1 MNAQNPNAQNPNAQN
16 IAADPKASAF
26 LTANAGSGKTSTLVN
41 RVARLLLNGAKPER
55 ILCVTYTKA
64 AAAEMQERLFDQLGK
79 WAIRSDDDLRADLER
94 IDESPR
100 DLARA
105 RALFARALETP
116 GGLKI
121 QTLHGFC
128 EKLLR
133 RFPLEAGLSPAF
145 QVLDDLIG
153 SELAQAASDE
163 LLTLA
168 EAEFR
173 ATADTR
179 DRLIR
184 KLKVSGF
191 ERLLS
196 QFVHQHDDLKA
207 AFEALMMRQTDWMR
221 GIFQSLG
228 LDEPTSPE
236 AVIADYENSLYW
248 PGIEDLARSMATT
261 EGDRNQK
268 TGGKLLAVIG
278 AHNAGHFDIHD
289 WYKCFYTDKGT
300 FSSHTYSGK
309 ASEADKQ
316 ELHRLAEAVPGVM
329 DRARAAEIAG
339 NTLDALLL
347 FHAFSGIYQNR
358 KNLEGA
364 LDFQDLINK
373 AKDLLSRGDM
383 ASWVLFKLDGGLEH
397 ILVDEAQD
405 TSEDQWV
412 IVKSLAEDFFSGR
425 GQLGEA
431 QLRTVFAV
439 GDEKQ
444 SIYGFQGARP
454 DKFAEARQYFIA
466 RAQAADQTPRVPEL
480 ILSYRTLPEIL
491 GFVDAVYDAQD
502 LSHAL
507 TLDYNHIITHEAF
520 RLQEKGL
527 VELWP
532 QVQPI
537 DAPEMTADDADI
549 APVDAGSREPAS
561 KRLAKQLAAT
571 IRSEIEAGRV
581 VFSKKGEPRPLH
593 AGDVLILVRKRDALF
608 EHIIRELKM
617 AGVAVSGADRLKLG
631 DHIAFQD
638 LRALMRFCLQPN
650 DNLSLACVLRSP
662 LCDLSEDDLYSVAQG
677 REGTLWRQLR
687 DRPDTDGRFAE
698 ARIFLRWALDAGHNL
713 TAFDFLARVLNR
725 RDGEGRSIKQR
736 FLTRLGDEC
745 EDVLEETLALALK
758 GEGIGLNGLSAC
770 LDLFEFR
777 AAQIKREQEEGG
789 RSVRVMTVHG
799 SKGLEA
805 PWVILPIGPQHTSAN
820 KDDLLLR
827 GEDGDLYLC
836 ASGRKGDTAG
846 ITEIRAGKSLKDE
859 QEGLRLL
866 YVALTRARDRLTLCG
881 FAGKKTPK
889 GIAFDPWYDLV
900 SNAFDKLD
908 HSVEAMP
915 LKAPF
920 DDLEQ
925 AQTAVIRLY
934 GRRSPTLAAE
944 AAIAPPEVV
953 LPDFVTRVVAQA
965 DVDAERG
972 RERWAAISQMGDE
985 DREAEERAPSPLES
999 RNGLGRYRRGNLIH
1013 KLFEILPDIAM
1024 EKRTEV
1030 AARYLDRQ
1038 PDLTDSQRREMAGAV
1053 LAVLND
1059 ARFAEAFGPD
1069 SRPEVALAGRIG
1081 ETARGEAIM
1090 LSGRIDR
1097 LVVTADRV
1105 VIIDYKSNRPA
1116 PDHAEDA
1123 AIAYQ
1128 RQMAGYVALLRQVYP
1143 QKTVEAALL
1152 WTDGPKLTPLSEA
1165 LVNLRLGEILNR

>member
-1 MNAQNPNAQNPNAQN
+1 MNAQNPNAQN

-79 WAIRSDDDLRADLER
+79 WAVRSDEDLRADLER
-94 IDESPR
+94 IDESPY

-105 RALFARALETP
+105 RALFAKALETP

-153 SELAQAASDE
+153 SELAAKASAD
-163 LLTLA
+163 LLTLEAA
-168 EAEFR
+168 EYEAVTE
-173 ATADTR
+173 AR

-196 QFVHQHDDLKA
+196 QFIHQHDDLKA
-207 AFEALMMRQTDWMR
+207 AFEDLRARQDNWML

-228 LDEPTSPE
+228 LNELTSPE
-236 AVIADYENSLYW
+236 EVIAGYEQSLYW
-248 PGIEDLARSMATT
+248 PSIEDLARSMATT
-261 EGDRNQK
+261 EGAYNQK
-268 TGGKLLAVIG
+268 TGAKLLAVIE
-278 AHNAGHFDIHD
+278 AHNAGRFDIHD
-289 WYKCFYTDKGT
+289 WYKCFYTDKGS

-329 DRARAAEIAG
+329 DRMRAAEIAD

-347 FHAFSGIYQNR
+347 FHAFSGIYQDR
-358 KNLEGA
+358 KGREGA

-383 ASWVLFKLDGGLEH
+383 ATWVLFKLDGGLEH

-412 IVKSLAEDFFSGR
+412 IVRALAEDFFSGR
-425 GQLGEA
+425 GQSSEG

-454 DKFAEARQYFIA
+454 DKFAEARQYFIG
-466 RAQAADQTPRVPEL
+466 RAIAAGQSPRVPEL

-507 TLDYNHIITHEAF
+507 TLDYNHRITHEAF
-520 RLQEKGL
+520 RLKEKGL

-532 QVQPI
+532 LAQPI
-537 DAPEMTADDADI
+537 DAAEADADEADI
-549 APVDAGSREPAS
+549 APVDAGSRDPAA
-561 KRLAKQLAAT
+561 KRLARQLAAT
-571 IRSEIEAGRV
+571 IRSEIETGRV
-581 VFSKKGEPRPLH
+581 VFSKNGDPRPLH

-608 EHIIRELKM
+608 EHIIRELKIS
-617 AGVAVSGADRLKLG
+617 GVPVSGADRLKLG

-638 LRALMRFCLQPN
+638 LRALMRFCLQAN

-662 LCDLSEDDLYSVAQG
+662 LCDLTEDDLYALAQG
-677 REGTLWRQLR
+677 REGPLWGRLL
-687 DRPDTDGRFAE
+687 DHAETEGRFADVRVFLLWARE
-698 ARIFLRWALDAGHNL
+698 AARHL

-805 PWVILPIGPQHTSAN
+805 PWVILPIGPQHTSAS
-820 KDDLLLR
+820 KDDLLMR
-827 GEDGDLYLC
+827 GEDGSLYLC
-836 ASGRKGDTAG
+836 ANGRKGDTAG
-846 ITEIRAGKSLKDE
+846 IGEIRAGKSLKDE

-881 FAGKKTPK
+881 YAGKRAASKNA
-889 GIAFDPWYDLV
+889 AFDPWYDLLV
-900 SNAFDKLD
+900 NAFDRVE
-908 HSVEAMP
+908 HSLEAMP

-925 AQTAVIRLY
+925 AKTAVIRLF
-934 GRRSPTLAAE
+934 GQRSATLAAE
-944 AAIAPPEVV
+944 AAIAPPKVI
-953 LPDFVTRVVAQA
+953 LPGFVTQIVAQA
-965 DVDAERG
+965 EVDLERG

-985 DREAEERAPSPLES
+985 DREEEERAPSPLDS

-1013 KLFEILPDIAM
+1013 KLFEILPDIATD
-1024 EKRTEV
+1024 KRSDV

-1038 PDLTDSQRREMAGAV
+1038 PDLNGSQRQEMAGAV
-1053 LAVLND
+1053 MAVLTD
-1059 ARFAEAFGPD
+1059 PRFAEAFGPH
-1069 SRPEVALAGRIG
+1069 SRPEVALAGSLGRS
-1081 ETARGEAIM
+1081 ARGDEIM

-1097 LVVTADRV
+1097 LVVTDDRV
-1105 VIIDYKSNRPA
+1105 LIIDYKSNRPA
-1116 PDHAEDA
+1116 PDRAEDA

-1128 RQMAGYVALLRQVYP
+1128 RQMAGYVTLLRQIYP

-1165 LVNLRLGEILNR
+1165 LVNLRLDEILAR

>member
-1 MNAQNPNAQNPNAQN
+1 MNAQN

-79 WAIRSDDDLRADLER
+79 WAIRSDDDLRADLEK
-94 IDESPR
+94 IDESPH
-100 DLARA
+100 DLPRA

-153 SELAQAASDE
+153 GELASKASAD

-168 EAEFR
+168 ETEYREVTEA
-173 ATADTR
+173 R

-207 AFEALMMRQTDWMR
+207 AFEALMTRQKDWMLR
-221 GIFQSLG
+221 IFQSLG

-236 AVIADYENSLYW
+236 AVISDYENSLYW
-248 PGIEDLARSMATT
+248 PGIEELARSMATT

-268 TGGKLLAVIG
+268 TGGKLLAVIET
-278 AHNAGHFDIHD
+278 HNAGNFDIHD

-339 NTLDALLL
+339 DTLDALLL
-347 FHAFSGIYQNR
+347 FHAFSGIYQKR
-358 KNLEGA
+358 KTSEGA

-425 GQLGEA
+425 GQLSEA

-454 DKFAEARQYFIA
+454 DKFAEARQYFIS
-466 RAQAADQTPRVPEL
+466 RAEAAGQSPRVPEL

-507 TLDYNHIITHEAF
+507 TLDYNHVITHEAF
-520 RLQEKGL
+520 RLKEKGL

-537 DAPEMTADDADI
+537 DAPEVTADELDI
-549 APVDAGSREPAS
+549 APVDAGTREPAS
-561 KRLAKQLAAT
+561 KRLAQQLAAT
-571 IRSEIEAGRV
+571 IKAEIQAGRA
-581 VFSKKGEPRPLH
+581 VFTKKSETPRPLH

-617 AGVAVSGADRLKLG
+617 AGVPVSGADRLKLS

-638 LRALMRFCLQPN
+638 VRALMRFCLQPN

-662 LCDLSEDDLYSVAQG
+662 LCDLSEDDLYHLAQD
-677 REGTLWRQLR
+677 REGTLWSQLR
-687 DRPDTDGRFAE
+687 DHPDTEGRFAE
-698 ARIFLRWALDAGHNL
+698 ARIFLRWALDTARNL

-725 RDGEGRSIKQR
+725 RDSEGRSIKQR

-805 PWVILPIGPQHTSAN
+805 PWIILPIGPQHTSAN

-827 GEDGDLYLC
+827 SEGGDLYLC
-836 ASGRKGDTAG
+836 AGGRKGDTAN
-846 ITEIRAGKSLKDE
+846 ISEIRAAKSLKDE

-881 FAGKKTPK
+881 YAGKKAAGK
-889 GIAFDPWYDLV
+889 NNAFDPWYDLL
-900 SNAFDKLD
+900 SNAFDRLE

-934 GRRSPTLAAE
+934 GQRSATLAAE
-944 AAIAPPEVV
+944 AAITPPEVI
-953 LPDFVTRVVAQA
+953 LPGFVTQIVAQA
-965 DVDAERG
+965 DVDLERG

-999 RNGLGRYRRGNLIH
+999 QNGLGRYRRGNLIH
-1013 KLFEILPDIAM
+1013 KLFEILPDIAT
-1024 EKRTEV
+1024 EKRGDV

-1053 LAVLND
+1053 MTVLKD
-1059 ARFAEAFGPD
+1059 MRFAEAFGPD

-1081 ETARGEAIM
+1081 ETARGDAIM

-1097 LVVTADRV
+1097 LVITKDRV

-1116 PDHAEDA
+1116 PDRAEDA

-1128 RQMAGYVALLRQVYP
+1128 RQMAGFVALLRQIYP
-1143 QKTVEAALL
+1143 DKTVEAALL

-1165 LVNLRLGEILNR
+1165 LVNLRLDEILNR

>member
-1 MNAQNPNAQNPNAQN
+1 MNAQN
-16 IAADPKASAF
+16 IAADPKASSF

-64 AAAEMQERLFDQLGK
+64 AAAEMQGRLFERLGG
-79 WAIRSDDDLRADLER
+79 WAIAPDEDLA
-94 IDESPR
+94 R
-100 DLARA
+100 DLASIDEAVHDLPRA
-105 RALFARALETP
+105 RALFAKALETP

-121 QTLHGFC
+121 QTIHGFC

-153 SELAQAASDE
+153 GELAKTASDN
-163 LLTLA
+163 LLTLDA
-168 EAEFR
+168 PGLSEVMA
-173 ATADTR
+173 AR

-196 QFVHQHDDLKA
+196 QFIHQHDDIAETFA
-207 AFEALMMRQTDWMR
+207 ALEAKGDWATAL
-221 GIFQSLG
+221 FQSLG
-228 LDEPTSPE
+228 LEGICTTVECLDTYE
-236 AVIADYENSLYW
+236 ARLEWEI
-248 PGIEDLARSMATT
+248 IRDLAAILSTGTTKTNQEAGQAFLALYEGYQAGRSLDFDLLKTIFFT
-261 EGDRNQK
+261 K
-268 TGGKLLAVIG
+268 TGSPRKSVYTKETPSGDAIMLDRMAVDVT
-278 AHNAGHFDIHD
+278 ALVEQL
-289 WYKCFYTDKGT
+289 K
-300 FSSHTYSGK
+300 
-309 ASEADKQ
+309 
-316 ELHRLAEAVPGVM
+316 
-329 DRARAAEIAG
+329 AAEIAE
-339 NTLDALLL
+339 NTLDGLRL
-347 FHAFSGIYQNR
+347 FATFSTIYQTQ
-358 KNLEGA
+358 KKAEGA

-373 AKDLLSRGDM
+373 TKLLLSDHLM
-383 ASWVLFKLDGGLEH
+383 SVWVLFKLDGGLEH
-397 ILVDEAQD
+397 VLVDEAQD
-405 TSEDQWV
+405 TSGDQWA
-412 IVKSLAEDFFSGR
+412 IVKALSAEFFSGA
-425 GQLGEA
+425 GQTSA
-431 QLRTVFAV
+431 LRTVFAV

-444 SIYGFQGARP
+444 SIYGFQGAQP
-454 DKFAEARQYFIA
+454 DIFLKEGRYFDALITEAGQKFVAPDLVE
-466 RAQAADQTPRVPEL
+466 
-480 ILSYRTLPEIL
+480 SWRTLPEIL
-491 GFVDAVYDAQD
+491 GFVDGVFPAPD

-507 TLDYNHIITHEAF
+507 NFTGNVVIHKAQ
-520 RLQEKGL
+520 RNSQQGL

-532 QVQPI
+532 LVLPI
-537 DAPEMTADDADI
+537 EAPDVTADEVADTESV
-549 APVDAGSREPAS
+549 APVDAGSRDPAS
-561 KRLAKQLAAT
+561 KRLARQLAAT
-571 IRSEIEAGRV
+571 IKAEIEAGRA
-581 VFSKKGEPRPLH
+581 VFTKKSEAPRPLH

-608 EHIIRELKM
+608 EHIIRELKS
-617 AGVAVSGADRLKLG
+617 AGVPVSGADRLKLG

-638 LRALMRFCLQPN
+638 LRSLMRFCLQPN
-650 DNLSLACVLRSP
+650 DSLSLACVLRSP
-662 LCDLSEDDLYSVAQG
+662 LCDLSEDDLYSLAQG
-677 REGTLWRQLR
+677 REGALWGGLLDHPQ
-687 DRPDTDGRFAE
+687 TEGRFAD
-698 ARIFLRWALDAGHNL
+698 ARVFLLWALGAARHL

-820 KDDLLLR
+820 KDDLLLQ
-827 GEDGDLYLC
+827 GDEGDLYLC
-836 ASGRKGDTAG
+836 AGGRKADTQA
-846 ITEIRAGKSLKDE
+846 ISNIRDAKGLKDE

-881 FAGKKTPK
+881 YAGKKAAPK
-889 GIAFDPWYDLV
+889 GAAFDPWYDLL
-900 SNAFDKLD
+900 SDAMARLPDTT
-908 HSVEAMP
+908 VEGMT

-920 DDLEQ
+920 DDQEQ
-925 AQTAVIRLY
+925 TQQAVVTLY
-934 GRRSPTLAAE
+934 GARSLRLSTE
-944 AAIAPPEVV
+944 AAIRTPDVI
-953 LPDFVTRVVAQA
+953 LPDFVTNIVAQA
-965 DVDAERG
+965 EVDLERG
-972 RERWAAISQMGDE
+972 QERWAAISQMGDE
-985 DREAEERAPSPLES
+985 DREEEERAPSPLES
-999 RNGLGRYRRGNLIH
+999 QNGLGRYRRGNLIH
-1013 KLFEILPDIAM
+1013 KLFEILPDIAT
-1024 EKRTEV
+1024 EKRGGV

-1038 PDLTDSQRREMAGAV
+1038 PDLNDAQRREMAGAV
-1053 LAVLND
+1053 MVVLND

-1069 SRPEVALAGRIG
+1069 SRPEVALAGSIG
-1081 ETARGEAIM
+1081 KTARGDEIM

-1097 LVVTADRV
+1097 LVVTDDRV

-1116 PDHAEDA
+1116 PDRAEDA

-1128 RQMAGYVALLRQVYP
+1128 RQMAGYVALLRQIYP

>member
-1 MNAQNPNAQNPNAQN
+1 MNAQNPSAQN

-79 WAIRSDDDLRADLER
+79 WAIRSDDDLRADLEK
-94 IDESPR
+94 IDESPH
-100 DLARA
+100 DLPRA
-105 RALFARALETP
+105 RALFAKALETP

-133 RFPLEAGLSPAF
+133 RFPLEARLSPAF
-145 QVLDDLIG
+145 HVLDDLIG
-153 SELAQAASDE
+153 GELAQAASAE

-173 ATADTR
+173 ATTDAR

-184 KLKVSGF
+184 KLKVMGF

-196 QFVHQHDDLKA
+196 QFIHQHDDLKA
-207 AFEALMMRQTDWMR
+207 AFGALRARQDNWAL

-228 LDEPTSPE
+228 LDELTSPE
-236 AVIADYENSLYW
+236 AVISDYENSLYW
-248 PGIEDLARSMATT
+248 PGIEDLARSMSTT
-261 EGDRNQK
+261 TGTYNQK
-268 TGGKLLAVIG
+268 TGAKLLAVIE
-278 AHNAGHFDIHD
+278 AHNAGRFDIQG

-300 FSSHTYSGK
+300 FSSHTYSSA

-316 ELHRLAEAVPGVM
+316 ELHRLAEAVPAVM
-329 DRARAAEIAG
+329 DRERAANIAG

-347 FHAFSGIYQNR
+347 FHAFSGIYQDR
-358 KNLEGA
+358 KSREGA

-425 GQLGEA
+425 GQVGEG

-454 DKFAEARQYFIA
+454 DKFAEARQYFIG
-466 RAQAADQTPRVPEL
+466 RAVDAGQSPRVPEL

-507 TLDYNHIITHEAF
+507 TLDYNNRIAHEAF
-520 RLQEKGL
+520 RLKEKGL

-537 DAPEMTADDADI
+537 DAPDMTADNTDV
-549 APVDAGSREPAS
+549 APVDAQSREPAS

-571 IRSEIEAGRV
+571 IKAEIEAGRV

-608 EHIIRELKM
+608 EHIIRELKT

-638 LRALMRFCLQPN
+638 LRVLMRFCLQSS

-662 LCDLSEDDLYSVAQG
+662 LCDLSEDDLYILAQG
-677 REGTLWRQLR
+677 REGTLWGQLR
-687 DRPDTDGRFAE
+687 DHPDTDGRFAE
-698 ARIFLRWALDAGHNL
+698 TRIFLRWALDAARNL
-713 TAFDFLARVLNR
+713 TAFDFLTRVLNR
-725 RDGEGRSIKQR
+725 RDNEGRSTKQR

-758 GEGIGLNGLSAC
+758 GEGIGLNGLSTC

-805 PWVILPIGPQHTSAN
+805 PWVILPIGPQHTSAS

-827 GEDGDLYLC
+827 GDEGDLYLC
-836 ASGRKGDTAG
+836 AGGRKGDTAG
-846 ITEIRAGKSLKDE
+846 ITEIRAGKTLKDE

-881 FAGKKTPK
+881 YAGKRAPSKNT
-889 GIAFDPWYDLV
+889 AFDPWYDLL
-900 SNAFDKLD
+900 SNAFDRLD
-908 HSVEAMP
+908 HSLEAIL

-925 AQTAVIRLY
+925 AQAAVIRLY
-934 GRRSPTLAAE
+934 GQRSATLAAE
-944 AAIAPPEVV
+944 AAIAPPEVI
-953 LPDFVTRVVAQA
+953 LPDFVTRIVAQA

-999 RNGLGRYRRGNLIH
+999 QNGLGRYRRGNLIH

-1024 EKRTEV
+1024 EKRVDV

-1081 ETARGEAIM
+1081 ETARGDAIM

-1097 LVVTADRV
+1097 LVVTANRV

-1116 PDHAEDA
+1116 PDRAEDA

-1128 RQMAGYVALLRQVYP
+1128 RQMAGYVALLRQIYP
-1143 QKTVEAALL
+1143 DKTVEAALL

>member
-1 MNAQNPNAQNPNAQN
+1 MNAQN
-16 IAADPKASAF
+16 IAADPRASAF

-94 IDESPR
+94 IDESPH

-105 RALFARALETP
+105 RALFAKALETP

-153 SELAQAASDE
+153 GELAEAASAD

-168 EAEFR
+168 GAEYREVTEA
-173 ATADTR
+173 R

-196 QFVHQHDDLKA
+196 QFIYQHDDLKA
-207 AFEALMMRQTDWMR
+207 AFEALRARQTDWML

-228 LDEPTSPE
+228 LDEVTSPE
-236 AVIADYENSLYW
+236 AVISGYEQSLYW
-248 PGIEDLARSMATT
+248 PGIEELARSMATT

-268 TGGKLLAVIG
+268 TGAKLLAVIE
-278 AHNAGHFDIHD
+278 AHNAGRFDIHD

-316 ELHRLAEAVPGVM
+316 ELHRLAEAVPEVM
-329 DRARAAEIAG
+329 DRAQAAEIAG

-347 FHAFSGIYQNR
+347 FHAFSGIYQKR
-358 KNLEGA
+358 KSLEGA

-383 ASWVLFKLDGGLEH
+383 AGWVLFKLDGGLEH

-425 GQLGEA
+425 GQLSEA

-454 DKFAEARQYFIA
+454 DKFAEARQYFIG
-466 RAQAADQTPRVPEL
+466 RAEAAGQSPRVPEL

-507 TLDYNHIITHEAF
+507 TLDYNHVITHEAF
-520 RLQEKGL
+520 RLKEKGL

-549 APVDAGSREPAS
+549 APVDAGAREPAS

-617 AGVAVSGADRLKLG
+617 AGVPVSGADRLKLG

-650 DNLSLACVLRSP
+650 DSLSLACVLRSP
-662 LCDLSEDDLYSVAQG
+662 LCDLSENDLYSLAQG
-677 REGTLWRQLR
+677 REGTLWGQLG
-687 DRPDTDGRFAE
+687 DHPETDGRFAE
-698 ARIFLRWALDAGHNL
+698 ARIFLRWALEAGRNL

-725 RDGEGRSIKQR
+725 RDGEGRSIRQR

-758 GEGIGLNGLSAC
+758 GEGIGLNGLSAG

-805 PWVILPIGPQHTSAN
+805 PWVILPIGPQHTSAS

-827 GEDGDLYLC
+827 DEDGGLYLC
-836 ASGRKGDTAG
+836 ANGRKGDTAG

-881 FAGKKTPK
+881 YAGKKTPK
-889 GIAFDPWYDLV
+889 GIAFDPWYDLLC
-900 SNAFDKLD
+900 NAFERLE

-934 GRRSPTLAAE
+934 GQRSATLPAE
-944 AAIAPPEVV
+944 AAITPPEVI

-965 DVDAERG
+965 DIDAERG

-985 DREAEERAPSPLES
+985 DREAEERAPSPLEAH
-999 RNGLGRYRRGNLIH
+999 NGLGRYRRGNLIH
-1013 KLFEILPDIAM
+1013 KLFEILPDIAVA
-1024 EKRTEV
+1024 KRTEV
-1030 AARYLDRQ
+1030 AARYLGRQ

-1053 LAVLND
+1053 MTVLND

-1081 ETARGEAIM
+1081 ETARGDAIM

-1097 LVVTADRV
+1097 LVVTEDRV